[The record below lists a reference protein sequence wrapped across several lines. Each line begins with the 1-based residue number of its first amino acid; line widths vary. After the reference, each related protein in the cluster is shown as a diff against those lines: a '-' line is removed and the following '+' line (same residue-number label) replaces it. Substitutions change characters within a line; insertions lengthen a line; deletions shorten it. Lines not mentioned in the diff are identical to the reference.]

1 MATHQHG
8 TTERI
13 EHFPRVFLL
22 AAAGLI
28 GLTILTAAL
37 SRWTGSYHIAPPEAE
52 LISSRSLYFADHES
66 GAVIVTDAATGQE
79 IARLEAGG
87 HGFTRAMMRS
97 LAQERMAHG
106 ISAQTPFRLSLWAN
120 GRLSLQDPETGR
132 LVDLNAFGP
141 TNAGAFAVLMPSAGS
156 LPNRTAQ

>member
-1 MATHQHG
+1 
-8 TTERI
+8 
-13 EHFPRVFLL
+13 
-22 AAAGLI
+22 
-28 GLTILTAAL
+28 
-37 SRWTGSYHIAPPEAE
+37 
-52 LISSRSLYFADHES
+52 
-66 GAVIVTDAATGQE
+66 
-79 IARLEAGG
+79 
-87 HGFTRAMMRS
+87 MMRS